1 MATEVEQMAQS
12 VLDGIGERI
21 RGRRKEM
28 GWTQAE
34 LSGRAQVS
42 PRFLGQLEKG
52 EGNISVQR
60 LVDICGALDL
70 SLSRLFEGIGPGR
83 PRLLALVG
91 LRGAGKSSVGVALA
105 DQLGVRFVELDAR
118 VEQLAGM
125 SLGELFELRGEAHY
139 RELEDQALDGLLA
152 EGIPTV
158 VATGGSIVTAPETWR
173 RLREVARTVWLEA
186 SPAAHLSRVQAQ
198 GDLRPMR
205 GRDNALGELRA
216 ILAERAPLYNQAEV
230 CLDTDRLGIDG
241 TVGAVVDW
249 LDSP

>member
-1 MATEVEQMAQS
+1 
-12 VLDGIGERI
+12 
-21 RGRRKEM
+21 M
-28 GWTQAE
+28 GLTQAE
-34 LSGRAQVS
+34 LASRASVS

-105 DQLGVRFVELDAR
+105 SQLGVRFVELDRR
-118 VEQLAGM
+118 VELLAGM

-139 RELEDQALDGLLA
+139 RELEDQALDELLA
-152 EGIPTV
+152 EGMPTV
-158 VATGGSIVTAPETWR
+158 VATGGSIVTAPDTWR

-186 SPAAHLSRVQAQ
+186 SPAAHLERVQAQ

-205 GRDNALGELRA
+205 GRENALGELRA
-216 ILAERAPLYNQAEV
+216 ILAERAPLYNLAEV
-230 CLDTDRLGIDG
+230 SLDTDSLGIEG
-241 TVGAVVDW
+241 TVGAVVHW
-249 LDSP
+249 LDNP